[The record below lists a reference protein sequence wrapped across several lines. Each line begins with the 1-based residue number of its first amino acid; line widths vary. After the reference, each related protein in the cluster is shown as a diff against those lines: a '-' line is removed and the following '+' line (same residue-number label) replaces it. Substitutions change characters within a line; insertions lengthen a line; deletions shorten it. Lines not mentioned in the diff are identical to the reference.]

1 MSENK
6 CVVIGVTGGIA
17 AYKVCNVVSS
27 LHKQGYEVH
36 VIMTEGAQKFVTPL
50 TFQTLSGQ
58 KVITDMF
65 TVDYTCL
72 WHIRLT
78 VLSLLQR
85 QQMSLPKW
93 HMASRMIC

>member
-36 VIMTEGAQKFVTPL
+36 FIMT
-50 TFQTLSGQ
+50 
-58 KVITDMF
+58 
-65 TVDYTCL
+65 
-72 WHIRLT
+72 
-78 VLSLLQR
+78 
-85 QQMSLPKW
+85 
-93 HMASRMIC
+93 

>member
-1 MSENK
+1 MAESK

-27 LHKQGYEVH
+27 LHKKGYEVH
-36 VIMTEGAQKFVTPL
+36 VLMSEGAQKFVTPL

-65 TVDYTCL
+65 TTDYIPEVHHVSIAHKADLFVIAPATADV
-72 WHIRLT
+72 IRN
-78 VLSLLQR
+78 
-85 QQMSLPKW
+85 
-93 HMASRMIC
+93 